1 MNLSKSLLKSLWNYI
16 IGFIFKQRKIGISGG
31 EINIMD
37 IIRVLLPVILISVLA
52 IFTITIAKKKTKNHK
67 SDERQE
73 ENYMSEGMAV
83 GMCLGTAAGIALDI
97 GNIAIG
103 MSIGM
108 L

>member
-1 MNLSKSLLKSLWNYI
+1 M
-16 IGFIFKQRKIGISGG
+16 G
-31 EINIMD
+31 

-67 SDERQE
+67 SDGRKE
-73 ENYMSEGMAV
+73 ESYMSEGMAV

-108 L
+108 LLGMIVGMNFKK